1 MMSEPGNHEDHD
13 YLIPLKDTD
22 TQTWTTNVSQFPD
35 STPGTSIWTI
45 QAPSWDI
52 IREL

>member
-1 MMSEPGNHEDHD
+1 MSEPGNYEDHD

-22 TQTWTTNVSQFPD
+22 TQTWTTNISQFPD